1 LSVIL
6 ISIVCILGLITGTVL
21 TFKYKE
27 ELEETFVYAITSILL
42 LCVAGLALAI
52 NHSPERDT
60 ALGILLQYIAVFIAS
75 GGILLLIPT
84 LIKSLRKFNVPDV
97 PTPEPLAIWSPPEV
111 PNRSPFTSEE
121 RFSHQL
127 ILGGSGSGK
136 TTLLEHFIAG
146 DLTHPCSVIVMDSQG
161 ELINKIL
168 KVDIPRER
176 VVLIDPTDINE
187 GYSLALNLF
196 DIHQDESLTP
206 YDKEKNLNGVI
217 ELLTYTLNSLI
228 GSSLTTKQ
236 DTLFRYLIRLL
247 LVIPDATIHTMR
259 EILSAK
265 SLGQYTPHI
274 SKLGDT
280 AQAFFKDEYHSKAWD
295 ETKQQVVRRIYTLL
309 ENDTMS
315 RMLSHSRSKLNMAKE
330 MNEGK
335 VILINSA
342 KELLKEEGSAFFSR
356 FMLSLITQAVNERAS
371 MKDRMPTYLY
381 IDEASPILDKNIQTI
396 LETARKYKLG
406 CILAFQSLGQVPVD
420 ITHSIMSNTAIKMAG
435 GVSAKDARAIGEDMG
450 TKADIIMAQPKH
462 TFLIHAK
469 SIGLQPLRVEPRALE
484 KLPKRNDYRELVKE
498 NREKYYTLPEKKKKP
513 TFSGD
518 DIADLN
524 RS

>member
-1 LSVIL
+1 VAQVNQFALLAGVLVGAVFAFTNHEALSNKRAFYGFSALVA
-6 ISIVCILGLITGTVL
+6 VL
-21 TFKYKE
+21 TLMFVLFRLSHDSLLATLFIFLIPLLMAQLFPFVLTLFEEEPEEPEEYPVIEVEEKE
-27 ELEETFVYAITSILL
+27 E
-42 LCVAGLALAI
+42 
-52 NHSPERDT
+52 PKP
-60 ALGILLQYIAVFIAS
+60 
-75 GGILLLIPT
+75 PT
-84 LIKSLRKFNVPDV
+84 ISQ
-97 PTPEPLAIWSPPEV
+97 
-111 PNRSPFTSEE
+111 EE

-136 TTLLEHFIAG
+136 TTLLEHFIAE
-146 DLTHPCSVIVMDSQG
+146 DILKPCSVIVMDSQG

-176 VVLIDPTDINE
+176 IVLIDPTDINE

-196 DIHQDESLTP
+196 DIHQDESLTK
-206 YDKEKNLNGVI
+206 YDREKNLNGVI

-265 SLGQYTPHI
+265 SLGQYSKHI
-274 SKLGDT
+274 GQLNET

-315 RMLSHSRSKLNMAKE
+315 RMLSHPRSKLNMAKE

-435 GVSAKDARAIGEDMG
+435 GVSAKDARAVSDDMG
-450 TKADIIMAQPKH
+450 TRAEFLMAIPKY
-462 TFLIHAK
+462 TFAVYAK
-469 SIGLQPLRVEPRALE
+469 SIGLKPLKVEPRAIE
-484 KLPKRNDYRELVKE
+484 KMERRLDYKNLIRE

-524 RS
+524 KA